1 MESLAPVSAFVPADI
16 PRYCPFSPALTLAWY
31 IQAVSEVRLELTQL
45 GRTLDVNQALFDK
58 FAVLD
63 DHGGGAAA
71 DSKRSPPLCVRARV
85 HPRMCVSACACVS
98 ARVRRC

>member
-71 DSKRSPPLCVRARV
+71 DSKRSLCVRARV